1 MQKFSTMDTEP
12 LGNDS
17 IKQKEDPDSC
27 PDPGNVFQSTG
38 IRRFICSCDEV
49 DRVLLGYG
57 RDFLLPV
64 SIFLWIVFL
73 AFG

>member
-1 MQKFSTMDTEP
+1 MDTEP

-27 PDPGNVFQSTG
+27 PDPGNFFQSTG

-49 DRVLLGYG
+49 DG
-57 RDFLLPV
+57 FLFKNGFNFLFHISP
-64 SIFLWIVFL
+64 IFWFILYNVKKTT
-73 AFG
+73 